1 MNAHITQH
9 VQFMMDPT
17 LAPLMAVL
25 GYQNILT
32 ATMPAPGQGYGDPN
46 QQEPSSPKAAN
57 LPKNPATG

>member
-1 MNAHITQH
+1 
-9 VQFMMDPT
+9 MDPT